1 MDPSKL
7 VRDAPKVHACLK
19 VLPDRRLI
27 TTKGCKIYI
36 PSRFAE
42 RDLATIGMET
52 YIVGVYAIVV
62 EDRFYGVSMINAMHR
77 IEPTS
82 TAKVMVDEDEYYE
95 FYFEPG
101 STVFST
107 IDLVRKDTLPYK
119 IFDEMFVKG
128 RVPWYIS
135 YADAGNIFESAQKH
149 AGADVGGSPEV
160 IKLLA
165 AIIARNPKD
174 RHKYYRSSLTSMAD
188 LKKTLPAWIGLRSV
202 TYAAT
207 NTTNKLAGS
216 HFNEGVIS
224 SLVTPTE
231 RRERIEDLLTR

>member
-7 VRDAPKVHACLK
+7 VRDAAKVHACLK
-19 VLPDRRLI
+19 ELPDNRLI
-27 TTKGCKIYI
+27 TTRGCKIYI
-36 PSRFAE
+36 PTRFAE

-52 YIVGVYAIVV
+52 YIAGIYAITV
-62 EDRFYGVSMINAMHR
+62 DDKYYGVSLINAMHR

-82 TAKVMVDEDEYYE
+82 TAKVMINEDEHYE

-101 STVFST
+101 STVFSSV
-107 IDLVRKDTLPYK
+107 DLVRKDTLPYK

-128 RVPWYIS
+128 RMPWYIS
-135 YADAGNIFESAQKH
+135 YADAGSIFETAQKH
-149 AGADVGGSPEV
+149 AGANVGGNPEV
-160 IKLLA
+160 IKLLVA
-165 AIIARNPKD
+165 TIARNPKD
-174 RHKYYRSSLTSMAD
+174 RHKYYRSGLTSMKD
-188 LKKTLPAWIGLRSV
+188 LSSPPAWVGLRSV

-216 HFNEGVIS
+216 HFAEGVVS
-224 SLVTPTE
+224 ALNNPTE